1 MTAFDRIRALLKPHC
16 LHLSNVE
23 LDCLVQDILLIIT
36 AIEAL
41 REPYVCPDPYA
52 IAETEGTA

>member
-1 MTAFDRIRALLKPHC
+1 MTAFDRIRVLLEPHC

-41 REPYVCPDPYA
+41 RLPGPVCV
-52 IAETEGTA
+52 G